1 MQEVDRKR
9 EMARARQRKYYKKH
23 REKLLAKGTE
33 YSRADPEKNR
43 AKAARWREANRD
55 KAREAEKRWRENNKH
70 VKSALQMKRHVAKLR
85 QTISLTAEQEKQ
97 IERFYRVAA
106 ILRHYTKT
114 DWHVDHIVPLQGK
127 LARGLH
133 VPWNL
138 QVVPA
143 SYNLSKS
150 NKVLTTS
157 HE

>member
-1 MQEVDRKR
+1 MEDTDRKR
-9 EMARARQRKYYKKH
+9 EMARVRQRRYYKAH
-23 REKLLAKGTE
+23 REKLLAKNTE
-33 YSRADPEKNR
+33 HSRANPEKNR
-43 AKAARWREANRD
+43 AKAARWRETNRA
-55 KAREAEKRWRENNKH
+55 KAREAEKRWREKNKH
-70 VKSALQMKRHVAKLR
+70 VKSALQMKRHAAKLK
-85 QTISLTAEQEKQ
+85 QTLPLTREQEKQ

-106 ILRHYTKT
+106 ILRHYTGEE
-114 DWHVDHIVPLQGK
+114 WHVDHIVPLQGK